1 MNQTLNC
8 WLFAGCVAATF
19 FPARPTLGQDATER
33 SSAETLTAT
42 AEAVRDTLQKI
53 EPFPAAVLESHL
65 VGIQFSFLSVDAS
78 TADAVFFAEQKEF
91 QQLVKRVSP
100 TTQLRIEESQ
110 LAHSWNRVVRS
121 SLIPHLL
128 AEIDRQQPDAE
139 MSVLS
144 ERHAVASL
152 GRQFYI
158 SLDGSPNSAAEIVD
172 EPISGFNW
180 LERIRLT
187 PVLETSRRLSLTAH
201 FVVRPVAEDI
211 DHVTKARVDTARVL
225 LNEDQ
230 SAVALLRG
238 SDDDE
243 RTLLIVMT
251 PGRAK
256 STADELSRKE
266 EPDDAIAF
274 AAAFSDAQ
282 VDAPEQA
289 ESTPPTQ
296 QPTAPADTPREDTA
310 PATDAQLLKEIR
322 ELRTLIENVRGDVLR
337 LRYELRQQ
345 KSNKASQNETT
356 RPEALQSATEV
367 IRVPASQ
374 SRLFDRDR
382 AVTRIALADPGIVD
396 VTQYSPKQFG
406 IVGLKPG
413 TTTVSVWFDG
423 EENPL
428 MLTVHVDGP
437 GEPVDVLLTPQQ
449 TDAHHAIEKA
459 LDQPVE
465 LQFSDAPLV
474 EILRF
479 IAEQAGINMVI
490 DAPGLE
496 EEGVTTN
503 TETTIHLK
511 KVTLR
516 SALRVLLNDLNLGWT
531 IENEALTITSKTRLE
546 GKLITQAYQVMKL
559 AGPENS
565 KEQKEQQL
573 ERLVELITATVA
585 PDTWEELGG
594 PGSIRT
600 FPGGASLVIRQTE
613 GVHSQI
619 QVLLQSLTKLLVS
632 QTQDAVKT
640 QLPVQSW
647 NQERFPVRTVDKL
660 QMENVLGGGRQ
671 PVVVVETPSPE
682 TYRPGQQ
689 SGLTL
694 RGPSGTPLEVGRG
707 GGQRATEGR
716 LPRVAVDGGIYV
728 DHPRSTIKPVT
739 REYTPS
745 RTLLVTFQKEGE
757 SDSVA
762 AAKLVE
768 HIRKTINPESWK
780 ADDARIE
787 VYVSGTVRVVI
798 RHTPGTHDRVRR
810 LLERMETEAR
820 DEQPDKTPD
829 SGQAEIRV
837 PAKSSKLVAPGA
849 FPRGDES
856 ANRARGWDH
865 IVWND
870 LGLKLGPSISA
881 DAIKSPATYRGGLA
895 LTDVREDSYAAV
907 AGLRQG
913 DVLVGIHI
921 WETLTREDVGYV
933 LSRIKE
939 RNVQSPLK
947 FYAIRN
953 GETMVGQ
960 TSLSDGLD

>member
-1 MNQTLNC
+1 MNPTLNC

-42 AEAVRDTLQKI
+42 AEVVRDTLQKI

-144 ERHAVASL
+144 ERYAVASL

-266 EPDDAIAF
+266 EPDNAIAF

-322 ELRTLIENVRGDVLR
+322 ELRTLIQGVRGDVLR
-337 LRYELRQQ
+337 LRYELRLQ
-345 KSNKASQNETT
+345 KTQGSREEEPPVGEVKTADGF
-356 RPEALQSATEV
+356 RSATET
-367 IRVPASQ
+367 IRIPAGQ
-374 SRLFDRDR
+374 SWLFDRGQ
-382 AVTRIALADPGIVD
+382 AIARLAIADPSVLD
-396 VTQYSPKQFG
+396 VVQYSPKQAAF
-406 IVGLKPG
+406 VGLKPG
-413 TTTVSVWFDG
+413 RTTITVWLDD
-423 EENPL
+423 EETPL
-428 MLTVHVDGP
+428 MLTTQVDGP

-559 AGPENS
+559 AGRENS

-613 GVHSQI
+613 GVHTQI
-619 QVLLQSLTKLLVS
+619 QVLLQSLTRLLVS
-632 QTQDAVKT
+632 QAQDTVKT
-640 QLPVQSW
+640 QPPVKSW
-647 NQERFPVRTVDKL
+647 SQERFPVRTVDKL

-671 PVVVVETPSPE
+671 PVVVVEPPSTE
-682 TYRPGQQ
+682 VYRPGRQ

-694 RGPSGTPLEVGRG
+694 RRRGGTPLEVGRG

-728 DHPRSTIKPVT
+728 DHPRSTIKSVT

-745 RTLLVTFQKEGE
+745 HTLLATFQKEGE
-757 SDSVA
+757 PETVA
-762 AAKLVE
+762 AKKLVE
-768 HIRKTINPESWK
+768 HIRKSINPASWK
-780 ADDARIE
+780 TDEAQIE
-787 VYVSGTVRVVI
+787 VYVSGTVRLVI
-798 RHTPGTHDRVRR
+798 RQTPGTHDRIRR
-810 LLERMETEAR
+810 TLERMEAEAR
-820 DEQPDKTPD
+820 DEQPDKTLD
-829 SGQAEIRV
+829 NGQAASGT
-837 PAKSSKLVAPGA
+837 PATGSADDGSASIA
-849 FPRGDES
+849 AIDERS
-856 ANRARGWDH
+856 
-865 IVWND
+865 
-870 LGLKLGPSISA
+870 GLKLGPTISA
-881 DAIKSPATYRGGLA
+881 NAVKSPETYRGGFA
-895 LTDVREDSYAAV
+895 IRDVREGSPASAA
-907 AGLRQG
+907 GIRKG
-913 DVLVGIHI
+913 DILVGIHK
-921 WETLTREDVGYV
+921 WEMLSSENVGFV
-933 LSRIKE
+933 LKQVDEGR
-939 RNVQSPLK
+939 VQSPLK
-947 FYAIRN
+947 FYVVRD
-953 GETMVGQ
+953 GETMTGEIDL
-960 TSLSDGLD
+960 TGSSD